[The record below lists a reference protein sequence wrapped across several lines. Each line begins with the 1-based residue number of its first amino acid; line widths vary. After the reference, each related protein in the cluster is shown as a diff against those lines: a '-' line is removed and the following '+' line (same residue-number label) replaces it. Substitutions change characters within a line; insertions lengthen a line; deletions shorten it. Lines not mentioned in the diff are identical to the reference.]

1 MKRSGFINHGNMCE
15 FYQDFKSLPYIF
27 YPIPNQQHFIS
38 NSATAQPLE
47 YDKIMYQNEKTMSL
61 DFITTGDIWKTTCE
75 PVSSI
80 GTCKVCRTVFFLSCV
95 CKWETNGFWVTGYNE
110 DKECTHIVEFT
121 CFHCSK

>member
-15 FYQDFKSLPYIF
+15 FHQDFRSLPYIF
-27 YPIPNQQHFIS
+27 YPNPRFIS
-38 NSATAQPLE
+38 DSVTTQPLE
-47 YDKIMYQNEKTMSL
+47 YDKIMYHNDKTMNL

-80 GTCKVCRTVFFLSCV
+80 GTCKVCRKVFFLSCV
-95 CKWETNGFWVTGYNE
+95 CKWETNGLWVTGYNE
-110 DKECTHIVEFT
+110 NKECTHLDSFT